1 MEKAGGSIESP
12 DGGGINWAAY
22 ITALKENGY
31 DYVLSIENED
41 LSFSPEEVFLKGKEH
56 LERFL

>member
-1 MEKAGGSIESP
+1 MA
-12 DGGGINWAAY
+12 
-22 ITALKENGY
+22 ALKENGY

-41 LSFSPEEVFLKGKEH
+41 LFFSPEEGFLKGKEH